1 MAVSSVDAIR
11 PIQARDPLRI
21 PGSPLSHLREF
32 RSDRTALQIRIA
44 RAHPHVAAMRVG
56 LFDSLLV
63 NAPNVAQEVLQTQ
76 ADSFFKSLGLSLF
89 LRPLLGDGLLTSE
102 RDFHARQRRLIAP
115 ALSHK
120 RIASYAD
127 TMAERASRAVSTWK
141 EGETF
146 DALEAMMRLTLEIVG
161 KTLFDAEV
169 GSDAGAVG
177 DALTEVM
184 HNTMA
189 SLGVAHPDASHDS
202 DAPQSC

>member
-115 ALSHK
+115 AFST
-120 RIASYAD
+120 SG
-127 TMAERASRAVSTWK
+127 SRRTPTRWPSARDGAVSRGR
-141 EGETF
+141 EGETST
-146 DALEAMMRLTLEIVG
+146 R
-161 KTLFDAEV
+161 
-169 GSDAGAVG
+169 SRR
-177 DALTEVM
+177 
-184 HNTMA
+184 
-189 SLGVAHPDASHDS
+189 
-202 DAPQSC
+202 